1 LVDPL
6 KRLKYSLLT
15 LLCIIF
21 LGSSGYMILEGWPLV
36 DSIYMTVIT
45 LSTIGFQEVHQMNG
59 TGRIFTI
66 FLIICGVGTTAYA
79 LKNAIEI
86 ILEGEIRD
94 IFGRKKVNEKIK
106 KLTGHYMICG
116 YGRMGKHIC
125 AEFAMAGRPFV
136 VIEKNPEVVTEI
148 QDKGYMVIQGDAT
161 NDEVLFSAGIERAH
175 GLISVL
181 NTDAENLFLV
191 LSARGLNPKL
201 KIIARAGEEGSEK
214 KLKRSGA
221 DIVVSPY
228 VIGAMK
234 IAQSVF
240 HPHITSFLDT
250 AVSSSANM
258 DFRLDSVQVAQGSVY
273 NGVPIGRSKIREEL
287 GVLIVAIQ
295 KEDGRLIT
303 NLTPE
308 TILRTGDRLICVGKP
323 AQMAE
328 LSKLAMSE
336 LRS

>member
-1 LVDPL
+1 MVDPL
-6 KRLKYSLLT
+6 KRLKYSLLI
-15 LLCIIF
+15 LLSIIF
-21 LGSSGYMILEGWPLV
+21 LGSSGYMILEGWSLV
-36 DSIYMTVIT
+36 DSLYMTVIT
-45 LSTIGFQEVHQMNG
+45 LSTIGFQEVHKLDKAGQ
-59 TGRIFTI
+59 IFTI
-66 FLIICGVGTTAYA
+66 FLIICGVGTVAYVF
-79 LKNAIEI
+79 KNAIEI

-125 AEFAMAGRPFV
+125 AEFAAAGHPFV
-136 VIEKNPEVVTEI
+136 VIEKIPEVVTDI
-148 QDKGYMVIQGDAT
+148 QEKGYMVIQGDAT
-161 NDEVLFSAGIERAH
+161 NDEVLFSAGIERAN

-181 NTDAENLFLV
+181 NTDAENLFVV
-191 LSARGLNPKL
+191 LSARGLNAKL

-240 HPHITSFLDT
+240 HPHVTSFLDT
-250 AVSSSANM
+250 AVGSSSNM
-258 DFRLDSVQVAQGSVY
+258 DFRLDSIQIAQGSVY
-273 NGVPIGRSKIREEL
+273 DGIPIGRSKIREEL
-287 GVLIVAIQ
+287 GVQIVAIQ
-295 KEDGRLIT
+295 KEEGRLIT

-308 TILRTGDRLICVGKP
+308 TILGKGDRLICAGKP

-328 LSKLAMSE
+328 LAKLAVSDG
-336 LRS
+336 RS

>member
-1 LVDPL
+1 MVDPL
-6 KRLKYSLLT
+6 KRLKYSLLI
-15 LLCIIF
+15 LLSIIF
-21 LGSSGYMILEGWPLV
+21 LGSSGYMILEGWTLI
-36 DSIYMTVIT
+36 DSLYMTVIT
-45 LSTIGFQEVHQMNG
+45 LSTIGFQEVHQLDG
-59 TGRIFTI
+59 PGRIFTI
-66 FLIICGVGTTAYA
+66 FLIICGVGTVAYVF
-79 LKNAIEI
+79 KNAIEI

-94 IFGRKKVNEKIK
+94 IFGRKKVNDKIK

-125 AEFAMAGRPFV
+125 AEFDAAGHPFV
-136 VIEKNPEVVTEI
+136 VIEKNTEVVTDI
-148 QDKGYMVIQGDAT
+148 QEKGYMVIQGDAT
-161 NDEVLFSAGIERAH
+161 NDEVLFSAGIERAN

-181 NTDAENLFLV
+181 NTDAKNLFVV
-191 LSARGLNPKL
+191 LSARGLNPEL

-240 HPHITSFLDT
+240 HPHVTSFLDT
-250 AVSSSANM
+250 AVSSSSNM
-258 DFRLDSVQVAQGSVY
+258 DFRLDSIQIAQGSVY
-273 NGVPIGRSKIREEL
+273 DGVPIGRSKIREEL
-287 GVLIVAIQ
+287 GVQIVAIQ
-295 KEDGRLIT
+295 KEEGRLIT

-308 TILRTGDRLICVGKP
+308 TVLGKGDRLICAGKP

-328 LSKLAMSE
+328 LAKLAVSDG
-336 LRS
+336 RS